1 MPKGKRVATWLA
13 VSIQIFAVWFVLSRS
28 EVWPYMIREK
38 KVVIYLSVY
47 LLYLF
52 GDRLMHALVT
62 SEVIRKSQ
70 LEADQLAAMKIQR
83 TLQPDKLDPVAGY
96 EMDSFY
102 EPFRVVGGDY
112 FDVIELP
119 GNRTLIAV
127 ADVSGKGTPAALLAA
142 NIQGLVRTLANIN
155 ADPLAMANH
164 INKHLSLYTPSE
176 RFATAVFV
184 LLKQDSGELTYVNAG
199 HNCPIV
205 SCAGSATSLEATGLP
220 MGLFSGAEYTT
231 GSAKIPSG
239 GALLLFTD
247 GLTDAIPGEDPASRL
262 GEALSGTTA
271 ESMASL
277 KSLIDPG
284 SREDD
289 ITILLIRRNGADAAV
304 ARDSERLTRNARL
317 MQG

>member
-1 MPKGKRVATWLA
+1 MRRSLRLDTIRRWLKYGFYDWTRGMPKGKRVATWLA

-38 KVVIYLSVY
+38 KLVIYLSVY

-127 ADVSGKGTPAALLAA
+127 ADV
-142 NIQGLVRTLANIN
+142 
-155 ADPLAMANH
+155 
-164 INKHLSLYTPSE
+164 
-176 RFATAVFV
+176 FV
-184 LLKQDSGELTYVNAG
+184 TMIA
-199 HNCPIV
+199 
-205 SCAGSATSLEATGLP
+205 
-220 MGLFSGAEYTT
+220 
-231 GSAKIPSG
+231 
-239 GALLLFTD
+239 
-247 GLTDAIPGEDPASRL
+247 
-262 GEALSGTTA
+262 
-271 ESMASL
+271 
-277 KSLIDPG
+277 
-284 SREDD
+284 
-289 ITILLIRRNGADAAV
+289 
-304 ARDSERLTRNARL
+304 
-317 MQG
+317 